1 MLSISWNYGI
11 IKCDE
16 YGGTILKIRSKAQ
29 SFMITVRENDDKIW
43 QGDITWI
50 ENNRT
55 QQFRSAL
62 ELLNLINSALEDDR
76 EEEKKNEIL

>member
-1 MLSISWNYGI
+1 
-11 IKCDE
+11 
-16 YGGTILKIRSKAQ
+16 
-29 SFMITVRENDDKIW
+29 MITVRENDDKIW

-50 ENNRT
+50 DNNRT